1 MAESIQTARTGRAA
15 LPGASAG
22 AKNGNAAGRKLGKVA
37 RRPGSVT
44 LLSTRP
50 RIGQLAAVIRQLSS
64 LIDAGIPITEA
75 LDIAG
80 REMKHPMLREALS
93 DMRADIHQGASLEQ
107 AIGKHPRVFPRV
119 VRQLVKVAET
129 GGALDDVLEML
140 AGYLEDEQDLNEQV
154 RTAFAYPAIIGI
166 IAALT
171 VTALVV
177 FVVPIFQNVFEKMGL
192 TLPLSTR
199 ALIFMASFLRH
210 YWWALG
216 GAIVAAVVGLRQFKN
231 SDTGARLW
239 DTLVLHLPL
248 VGRLSRT
255 VAISRWVRA
264 CQVLI
269 SSGLP
274 VDAAFAASA
283 DAAANTVIADA
294 IRGVCEGLH
303 RGRDLA
309 TPLRESG
316 EFPSV
321 VVEMVRVGEE
331 SGALDTLLGKCG
343 DYCDRDV
350 RHTTKRIVVTLEPL
364 MMLFVGGVIAFVA
377 MSMYLP
383 YFSLL
388 SSIK

>member
-1 MAESIQTARTGRAA
+1 MAESIQTAGNGSSAVPRSSV
-15 LPGASAG
+15 GARSP
-22 AKNGNAAGRKLGKVA
+22 NAAGQKAGKSTGG
-37 RRPGSVT
+37 PGSVT
-44 LLSTRP
+44 VLSTRP
-50 RIGQLAAVIRQLSS
+50 RIGQVAAVVRQLAS

-75 LDIAG
+75 LDVSA
-80 REMKHPMLREALS
+80 REMKHPMLREALGA
-93 DMRADIHQGASLEQ
+93 MRADIHQGASLEQ
-107 AIGKHPRVFPRV
+107 AIGRHPRVFPRV
-119 VRQLVKVAET
+119 VRQLVRVAET

-140 AGYLEDEQDLNEQV
+140 AGYLEDEQELNEQV
-154 RTAFAYPAIIGI
+154 RTAFAYPAAIGGV
-166 IAALT
+166 AVLT

-177 FVVPIFQNVFEKMGL
+177 FVVPIFQSVFDKMGL
-192 TLPLSTR
+192 ALPLSTR
-199 ALIFMASFLRH
+199 TLIFMASVLRH
-210 YWWALG
+210 YWWAM
-216 GAIVAAVVGLRQFKN
+216 GAGLAAAVIGVHKFRN

-239 DTLVLHLPL
+239 DTVVLHLPL

-283 DAAANTVIADA
+283 DAAANTVIGEA
-294 IRGVCEGLH
+294 IRSVCQGLH
-303 RGRDLA
+303 RGKDLA

-331 SGALDTLLGKCG
+331 SGALDTLLGKCA

-350 RHTTKRIVVTLEPL
+350 RHTTKRIVVALEPL

-383 YFSLL
+383 YFSLIA
-388 SSIK
+388 SIK

>member
-1 MAESIQTARTGRAA
+1 
-15 LPGASAG
+15 
-22 AKNGNAAGRKLGKVA
+22 
-37 RRPGSVT
+37 
-44 LLSTRP
+44 
-50 RIGQLAAVIRQLSS
+50 
-64 LIDAGIPITEA
+64 
-75 LDIAG
+75 
-80 REMKHPMLREALS
+80 
-93 DMRADIHQGASLEQ
+93 
-107 AIGKHPRVFPRV
+107 
-119 VRQLVKVAET
+119 
-129 GGALDDVLEML
+129 
-140 AGYLEDEQDLNEQV
+140 
-154 RTAFAYPAIIGI
+154 
-166 IAALT
+166 
-171 VTALVV
+171 
-177 FVVPIFQNVFEKMGL
+177 VVPIFQNVFEKMGL

-216 GAIVAAVVGLRQFKN
+216 VAIVAAVVGLRQFKN

-239 DTLVLHLPL
+239 DRLVLHLPL